1 MLPQWIIEKKR
12 DGLPLSEEEIRFFI
26 NGYTCGEIPDYQ
38 MSAMAMAIYFKGMA
52 LDEIAVLTDAMM
64 RSGDLVNTAPIRK
77 PKVDKHS
84 TGGIGDKISL
94 ILAPLA
100 ACCGV
105 AVPMISGRGLGITGG
120 TLDKLE
126 SIPGYRTNLSDKEF
140 IDIVQKCGCSI
151 TGQTGQLAPA
161 DKKLYALRD
170 VTATVPSIPLIVAS
184 IMSKKL
190 AAGIDALVL
199 DVKWGKGAFMKTP
212 EDAGVLARNM
222 VEVGMRMGKGMAALI
237 TDMNQP
243 LGRTAGNA
251 LEVIESVLALRG
263 EGPEDLMELTMA
275 LTTRMLMLAG
285 KVKDYVSGLHLLQE
299 QIRSGKALEVFF
311 EMVRLQG
318 GDVHALEDF
327 SKLPT
332 ARFQEPYRSPSDGH
346 ISGVDADL
354 VGRACIVLGAGRKR
368 TEDCVDFA
376 VGVSDLA
383 KIGEPVSKGQPLA
396 TIHANDAQKLEEA
409 RAMLQ
414 KAFTL
419 SDENV
424 PPVPLIRDMILP
436 EGMSD

>member
-12 DGLPLSEEEIRFFI
+12 DGQPLSEDEIRFFI

-38 MSAMAMAIYFKGMA
+38 MSAMAMAIYFKGMT
-52 LDEIAVLTDAMM
+52 LDEMAVLTDAMM
-64 RSGDLVNTAPIRK
+64 RSGDLVDTAPIRK

-140 IDIVQKCGCSI
+140 IETVQKCGCSI

-199 DVKWGKGAFMKTP
+199 DVKWGKGAFMKTTD
-212 EDAGVLARNM
+212 DARSLARNM

-251 LEVIESVLALRG
+251 LEVIESVQALRG
-263 EGPEDLMELTMA
+263 EGPDDLMELTMA
-275 LTTRMLMLAG
+275 LTSRMLLLTG
-285 KVKDYVSGLHLLQE
+285 KVTDYVSGLHLLQE
-299 QIRSGKALEVFF
+299 QVRSGRALEVFR

-318 GDVHALEDF
+318 GDVRALDDF
-327 SKLPT
+327 SRLPT
-332 ARFQEPYRSPSDGH
+332 ARYKEPFPSPSDGH
-346 ISGVDADL
+346 IAGVDADL
-354 VGRACIVLGAGRKR
+354 VGRACIVLGAGRKK
-368 TEDCVDFA
+368 TEDRVDFA
-376 VGVSDLA
+376 VGVSDIA
-383 KIGEPVSKGQPLA
+383 KIGEMVSKGQPLA
-396 TIHANDAQKLEEA
+396 TLHANDTGKLEEA
-409 RAMLQ
+409 KAMLA
-414 KAFTL
+414 KAFTF
-419 SDENV
+419 SRETV
-424 PPVPLIRDMILP
+424 PPVPLISDMILP
-436 EGMSD
+436 EGMRD